1 LQKNPFLRA
10 LVVVALALPVS
21 IAAAQ
26 VNPYR
31 VQQRYKEAAKG
42 KSITEWTK
50 KLNDPDPAERLAAV
64 ESLGESGQPEA
75 IEYLIQATGDPD
87 DGVKIKALDYLG
99 KLRATDA
106 TQVLVQKLFLRDTP
120 TQMKQRILVT
130 LGRMGDAKAAPP
142 ITEFLNRDDDPA
154 MLGTAV
160 FALGE
165 IGDAGTIPKLDE
177 LRTRT
182 TDPHIEQLAGE
193 AVQKIKLRLTPSS
206 VAVNIP
212 ALADEDH
219 PQKSQ
224 ARQ

>member
-1 LQKNPFLRA
+1 ML
-10 LVVVALALPVS
+10 
-21 IAAAQ
+21 
-26 VNPYR
+26 
-31 VQQRYKEAAKG
+31 
-42 KSITEWTK
+42 T
-50 KLNDPDPAERLAAV
+50 
-64 ESLGESGQPEA
+64 
-75 IEYLIQATGDPD
+75 ATD